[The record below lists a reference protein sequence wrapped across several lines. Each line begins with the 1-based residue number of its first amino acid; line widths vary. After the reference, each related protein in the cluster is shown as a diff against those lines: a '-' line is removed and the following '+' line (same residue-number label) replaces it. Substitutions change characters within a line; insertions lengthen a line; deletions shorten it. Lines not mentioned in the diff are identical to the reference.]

1 MKKSKKNQSI
11 HFSFQKFLLSF
22 FLSLIFFSY
31 AESQHPFF
39 EIDFLEIPL
48 CSATATDIN
57 NQSQKEN
64 SDEGILETISD
75 TIAEN
80 SIEILDI
87 NDDTKIDHE
96 LRIFTYY
103 QLCYR
108 ESFEQCEWAA
118 YTITREK
125 LEKNVSRKDSF
136 KADPK
141 ISTGSASLED
151 YRGSGYDRGHIAPAG
166 DFMFNALAM
175 SETFYM
181 SNMSPQV
188 PSMNRGI
195 WAQLEAEGR
204 KWAEKYG
211 IVYIV
216 TGPILENK
224 DYKKIGINKVAIP
237 DAYYKIFLS
246 PLISISE
253 ENGNENYCAISAA
266 YIIPN
271 QKGEKAFSE
280 YLCTIREIEEIN
292 GINFF
297 YKLDDEFEEKIET
310 QSLEIILL
318 N

>member
-11 HFSFQKFLLSF
+11 HFSFQKFLLSL

-48 CSATATDIN
+48 CSTTATNIK

-64 SDEGILETISD
+64 SDEVF
-75 TIAEN
+75 
-80 SIEILDI
+80 DI
-87 NDDTKIDHE
+87 NDHGKNDHE
-96 LRIFTYY
+96 LCIFTYY

-118 YTITREK
+118 YTITTEK

-188 PSMNRGI
+188 PAMNRGI

-224 DYKKIGINKVAIP
+224 TYKTIGINKVAVP

-280 YLCTIREIEEIN
+280 YLCTIREIEEIT

-297 YKLDDEFEEKIET
+297 YKLDDELEEKIET

>member
-1 MKKSKKNQSI
+1 MKKSKKNQNR
-11 HFSFQKFLLSF
+11 HFSFQNFFLSF
-22 FLSLIFFSY
+22 FLSFIFFTY
-31 AESQHPFF
+31 AENQHPFF

-48 CSATATDIN
+48 CSAN
-57 NQSQKEN
+57 PLNMENQSTKKN
-64 SDEGILETISD
+64 SDEPIAETITDTVAD
-75 TIAEN
+75 TI
-80 SIEILDI
+80 DI

-118 YTITREK
+118 YTITKEK

-188 PSMNRGI
+188 PAMNRGI

-224 DYKKIGINKVAIP
+224 NYKKIGINKVTVP

-253 ENGNENYCAISAA
+253 ENDSENYFAISAA

-280 YLCTIREIEEIN
+280 YLCTIREIEEIT

-297 YKLDDEFEEKIET
+297 YKLDDELEEKIET
-310 QSLEIILL
+310 QSLEIILID
-318 N
+318 